1 MHGIPIFKIQ
11 LSTYPTS
18 GGNHHH
24 SHSHRLQ
31 FLCPLHEFPYPRM
44 EPLMV
49 QSQRRVS
56 RPFSQTKGL
65 RLMLTG
71 HLCLGSTMLIP
82 PPSLM
87 ALEEVKILSNL
98 LSYLVL
104 EGGSVCL
111 FVSFLLILTSPAL
124 LFGIAVAFLL
134 YTMVCGAWKNLVLMN
149 IYDIW

>member
-1 MHGIPIFKIQ
+1 
-11 LSTYPTS
+11 
-18 GGNHHH
+18 
-24 SHSHRLQ
+24 
-31 FLCPLHEFPYPRM
+31 
-44 EPLMV
+44 MV

-87 ALEEVKILSNL
+87 ALEEVKILCNL